1 VNIIYVDAENKV
13 SDDYMYQYYGDL
25 LRELAT
31 NENVNIWLVQ
41 GIPKHI
47 DDLLNI
53 AGDAPI
59 DLIVF
64 GLGYFAIP
72 VSAAFGKIEGL
83 AETDIPVFC
92 LIHKPQNLLEEKLNF
107 CKINNVDLL
116 LESQEHNY
124 KRYGEIAGVPSQRS
138 FFTATPKLFH
148 PREVEKIYDIGFS
161 GALHGIEADGS
172 NKIEGPT
179 SNLRERVGNIINNN
193 EKYNVFWNSSNTL
206 EYRINTLED
215 YATKINECKI
225 WLSTTGPLLDIGP
238 RYFEAAL
245 SKTLIL
251 CNNMP
256 EQYGDFFIDGETCVT
271 FENDLSNFE
280 EKLDF
285 YLSNDSERSRII
297 NNAYNLVS
305 QNYTWKH
312 MADNILNKARE
323 IKCRSNP

>member
-1 VNIIYVDAENKV
+1 
-13 SDDYMYQYYGDL
+13 MYQYYGDL
-25 LRELAT
+25 ARELART
-31 NENVNIWLVQ
+31 ETLFVVQ
-41 GIPKHI
+41 GVPDHI
-47 DDLLNI
+47 NDLF
-53 AGDAPI
+53 AAVGDI
-59 DLIVF
+59 SVDLIIF
-64 GLGYFAIP
+64 GLGYFAL
-72 VSAAFGKIEGL
+72 SNRGAFQKIEGL

-92 LIHKPQNLLEEKLNF
+92 LIHKPQHLLEEKLNF

-124 KRYGEIAGVPSQRS
+124 KKYGEIAGVPSQRS
-138 FFTATPKLFH
+138 FFTATPNIYH
-148 PREVEKIYDIGFS
+148 PRDVEKIYDIGFS
-161 GALHGIEADGS
+161 GALHSINADGTR
-172 NKIEGPT
+172 KIEGPT
-179 SNLRERVGNIINNN
+179 SNLRERVGNLINNN
-193 EKYNVFWNSSNTL
+193 DKYKVFWNSSNSL
-206 EYRINTLED
+206 DYRITSLEE

-256 EQYGDFFIDGETCVT
+256 EQYGDFFIDGKTCVT

-285 YLSNDSERSRII
+285 YLSNDDERNRII
-297 NNAYNLVS
+297 DNAYNLVS

-312 MADNILNKARE
+312 MAENIINKAKE
-323 IKCRSNP
+323 IKCLSNP